1 MLQPLPLSAIEI
13 TDPFWARL
21 QRQIRD
27 KVLSVQYDQ
36 CESTGRFENFRRA
49 ARRES
54 SGFQGRYYNDS
65 DVYKWIE
72 AASSIR
78 EALGPEPNLERQ
90 LGDVVGW
97 VCAAQ
102 MEDGYL
108 NTFFQ
113 LGDTSKR
120 WTYLG
125 AMHEMYCAGHL
136 IEAGVAHFEATGEK
150 LLLNCAVNFAD
161 HMLREFVPEKPPA
174 YCGHPELEL
183 AMLRLTQCT
192 GNSAYADFAR
202 RQLESRG
209 TTTRFTDELA
219 DPDIQTLSPWM
230 NRMLCSSGGEYSGSY
245 VQDSVPIA
253 DSKEM
258 HGHAVRAAYLY
269 AAAAEAYPDADHP
282 IRQATEQ
289 LWNNLVDQKMYI
301 TGGIGDEASHEG
313 FTHNYH
319 LPNRTAYAET
329 CASCAVV
336 FWAQRMIQTSGN
348 AGYGDVLERELYNGA
363 LVGKSLDGAAF
374 SYANPLEDF
383 GRYERSKWFECACCP
398 PNFARL
404 YAALGRSVALASE
417 SQFCVL
423 VPCAFSAKNKFNEV
437 SVLIEVTGDYAV
449 EGKVTVT
456 IRCSNPTKFELLVRI
471 PDWSQDATIDA
482 DDRIGAFDF
491 EDGFAR
497 LNRLWENGDA
507 VTFDFAPQ
515 VLYRAGHPANLDTAG
530 RVAVCR
536 GPFVYCAEAA
546 DNVAAPQTLALDLEG
561 EPELGSNSLGGWAL
575 PTIEIP
581 GARSRT
587 EYDSDEAYPVVS
599 QLAYEP
605 VTVKFLPYFA
615 FNNRGPSAMQVW
627 MRTL

>member
-21 QRQIRD
+21 QRKIRD
-27 KVLSVQYDQ
+27 QVLSVQYDQ

-54 SGFQGRYYNDS
+54 GGFQGRYYNDS

-78 EALGPEPNLERQ
+78 EALGPEPMLERQ
-90 LGDVVGW
+90 LSDVVSW

-108 NTFFQ
+108 NTYFQ
-113 LGDTSKR
+113 LGDIAKR
-120 WTYLG
+120 WTNLG

-136 IEAGVAHFEATGEK
+136 IEAGVAHFEASGER
-150 LLLNCAVNFAD
+150 LLLNCAIKFAD
-161 HMLREFVPEKPPA
+161 HMLLEFGPNKPPV

-183 AMLRLTQCT
+183 ALLRLAKCT

-209 TTTRFTDELA
+209 TTDRFATELA
-219 DPDIQTLSPWM
+219 DPEVQELSPWM
-230 NRMLCSSGGEYSGSY
+230 RRMLCGANREYSGSY
-245 VQDSVPIA
+245 VQDSLPIA
-253 DSKEM
+253 DSTEM

-269 AAAAEAYPDADHP
+269 AAAAEAFPQEAHP
-282 IRQATEQ
+282 IRQATEN

-319 LPNRTAYAET
+319 LPNRTAYSET

-336 FWAQRMIQTSGN
+336 FWAQRLAWTTGN
-348 AGYGDVLERELYNGA
+348 AGYCDVLERQLYNGA
-363 LVGKSLDGAAF
+363 LVGMSLDGTAF
-374 SYANPLEDF
+374 SYSNPLEDF
-383 GRYERSKWFECACCP
+383 GQYERSKWFECACCP

-404 YAALGRSVALASE
+404 YASLGRSVAAVSE
-417 SQFCVL
+417 RQFCVL
-423 VPCAFSAKNKFNEV
+423 VPCAFSAKTILGGNEV
-437 SVLIEVTGDYAV
+437 SIKISGDYAV
-449 EGKVTVT
+449 EGKVTLIVH
-456 IRCSNPTKFELLVRI
+456 CAKPTEFELLVRI

-482 DDRIGAFDF
+482 DDHMGEFDF

-497 LNRLWENGDA
+497 SKRVWNDGDS
-507 VTFDFAPQ
+507 VSFDFSPQ
-515 VLYRAGHPANLDTAG
+515 VLYRAGHPSNLDTAG
-530 RVAVCR
+530 RIAVCR
-536 GPFVYCAEAA
+536 GPFVFCAEAA
-546 DNVAAPQTLALDLEG
+546 DNVAAPQTLELDLEG
-561 EPELGSNSLGGWAL
+561 EPELGSITLEGVTL

-587 EYDSDEAYPVVS
+587 EYESEEAYPVVS
-599 QLAYEP
+599 QFAYEP
-605 VTVKFLPYFA
+605 VTVKFLPFFA
-615 FNNRGPSAMQVW
+615 FNNRVRSAMQVW